1 MATLDISTE
10 RPDHDE
16 LPSLVA
22 ELQSASQ
29 VVAHGRALGESHRAI
44 GTAPGRPRALLSRL
58 ARSAEA
64 LEEAYALLAG
74 STDAGRLSSEE
85 WLRDNHHVARDQV
98 REIRVD
104 LPTRFYLELPR
115 LASGPYEGYPRVYHL
130 ARELVGPTDGRLDA
144 EAITRFVDAYQ
155 ESVSLTIGE
164 VWAVGSMLR
173 LALVERLH
181 ELAAPVGAARRDR
194 TRAHDLSARLDR
206 ALKDPA
212 HRDAQLRRV
221 QLPDGPLSPAFII
234 ELLQWLRDQPP
245 EVVPIWTW
253 LGDQLD
259 RHGGPEEIIRRES
272 QREAAAQLAIS
283 NVIGSMP

>member
-1 MATLDISTE
+1 
-10 RPDHDE
+10 
-16 LPSLVA
+16 
-22 ELQSASQ
+22 
-29 VVAHGRALGESHRAI
+29 
-44 GTAPGRPRALLSRL
+44 
-58 ARSAEA
+58 
-64 LEEAYALLAG
+64 
-74 STDAGRLSSEE
+74 
-85 WLRDNHHVARDQV
+85 
-98 REIRVD
+98 VD

-283 NVIGSMP
+283 NVIGSMRLLSALDWPAFFERVSRVERVLRRDPAGAYPQMDFATRDRYRQSVEELARRSSGTRLRSRNARARSRRPR